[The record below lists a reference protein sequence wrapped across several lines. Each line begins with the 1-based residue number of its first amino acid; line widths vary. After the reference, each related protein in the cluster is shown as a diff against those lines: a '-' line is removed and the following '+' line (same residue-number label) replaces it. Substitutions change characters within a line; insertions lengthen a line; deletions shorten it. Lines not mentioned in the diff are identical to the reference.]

1 MRTRVLPLGT
11 VFVLLTTMPVQ
22 ADPPVSHQADY
33 LQLPTGVQRWHS
45 SALRAVGGLNIHV
58 GMLPPTAQNQT
69 PAARWLLPQPWWGD
83 ELVNRR

>member
-11 VFVLLTTMPVQ
+11 AFVLLTTMPVQ

-45 SALRAVGGLNIHV
+45 SQMRPASGLSIHA
-58 GMLPPTAQNQT
+58 GTPPPTSQNQT
-69 PAARWLLPQPWWGD
+69 PAARRLLPQPWWAD
-83 ELVNRR
+83 ELARRR